1 MEKSTNKKGFF
12 GLLSNNSHW
21 IATILLISGFVLES
35 IDSQG
40 VLNGKSF
47 HQLIVAPVLLL
58 MGYSLFIFVVL
69 KKLKI

>member
-1 MEKSTNKKGFF
+1 MEKSTNTRGFI
-12 GLLSNNSHW
+12 GLISDKSHW
-21 IATILLISGFVLES
+21 IATILVISGFIVES
-35 IDSQG
+35 IDIQG
-40 VLNGKSF
+40 VLGGKGF